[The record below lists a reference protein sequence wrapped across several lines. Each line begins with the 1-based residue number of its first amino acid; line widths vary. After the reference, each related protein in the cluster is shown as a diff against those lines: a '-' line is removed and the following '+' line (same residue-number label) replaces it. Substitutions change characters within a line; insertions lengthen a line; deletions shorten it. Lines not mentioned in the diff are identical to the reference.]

1 LFFYFTIFKKYNL
14 QHNSRHRRAHKTT
27 IFYSSG
33 SVKEKEEESNPR
45 QAEIFEKIKE
55 MLPSEAGFVKAEF
68 EGPDIVIVLK
78 NVREIFAN
86 EALVKNIA
94 ASVKKKLIIRSD
106 PSSLMPPEKAL
117 EIIKGIVPKEATVK
131 EPIKFV
137 PEFGD
142 VYIEA
147 LKPGLVIG
155 KGGQL
160 LKGIMSE
167 TGWSPHVLR
176 TPTMSS
182 DTLTG
187 VRQLMFN
194 EMEFRKKFLAQVGK
208 DINRPI
214 INTEWL
220 KATAMGGYREVGRSS
235 LLLETPNSKVI
246 IDCGISPEPGIK
258 GVEANSS
265 SNNGNG
271 NGNGS
276 QVNKAFPYIDSAIRS
291 IEEISA
297 IVITHAHMD
306 HIGFVPYLFKYGY
319 NGPVYCTPPT
329 RDLAALLLTDYVKL
343 VQRSGGTPLYD
354 EKDIRKMLTHTITR
368 DYGEVTNITDEIKL
382 TYHNAGHI
390 LGSATVHMHVGN
402 GLYNIVH
409 TGDMKYGYTRLFDS
423 ASTKYPRV
431 DALFIE
437 STYGGQHDITPNR
450 YDSET
455 ALMDVIKR
463 TIDGGGKAL
472 IPVFS
477 VGRAQEIQLVLE
489 SYMMSDS
496 KYKMDVPVF
505 LDGMVLE
512 ASAIHTAYPEYL
524 KESLRNRILSNRSP
538 FESEIFE
545 IIKGE
550 RESISEKGPA
560 IIIASG
566 GMMNGGTSLDYFR
579 MLAEDPKNSLT
590 FVGYN
595 SQSSLGRRIQN
606 GLKEVP
612 LPDEDGRLMPIQVNM
627 SINTV
632 DGFSGHSDRRQ
643 LMQFV
648 ENMRPR
654 PKTIFTMHGEESKC
668 EDLARALG
676 KEMHAKASAPMNL
689 DSIRLK

>member
-1 LFFYFTIFKKYNL
+1 MV
-14 QHNSRHRRAHKTT
+14 
-27 IFYSSG
+27 G
-33 SVKEKEEESNPR
+33 SVKDKEEESNPR
-45 QAEIFEKIKE
+45 QTEIFEKIKE
-55 MLPSEAGFVKAEF
+55 MLPDSAGFVKAEF
-68 EGPDIVIVLK
+68 EGPDIVIILK
-78 NVREIFAN
+78 NVKTIFEN

-106 PSSLMPPEKAL
+106 PSALMDPEKAK
-117 EIIKGIVPKEATVK
+117 EIILSLVPKEATVK
-131 EPIKFV
+131 DPIKFV

-160 LKGIMSE
+160 LKSIMAE

-176 TPTMSS
+176 TPTMDS

-187 VRQLMFN
+187 VRQLIFN
-194 EMEFRKKFLAQVGK
+194 EMEFRKKFLASVGK

-258 GVEANSS
+258 GAEANAVSGS
-265 SNNGNG
+265 NGNG
-271 NGNGS
+271 G

-297 IVITHAHMD
+297 IVVTHAHMD

-354 EKDIRKMLTHTITR
+354 EKDIRKMLTHMITR
-368 DYGEVTNITDEIKL
+368 EFGEVTNITDEIKL

-390 LGSATVHMHVGN
+390 LGSGTVHMHIGN

-437 STYGGQHDITPNR
+437 STYGGPNDITPNR
-450 YDSET
+450 YDAET

-463 TIDGGGKAL
+463 TVDNGGKVI

-489 SYMMSDS
+489 SYMTTDS
-496 KYKMDVPVF
+496 RYKMEVPVF

-545 IIKGE
+545 VIKGE
-550 RESISEKGPA
+550 RESIQDKGA
-560 IIIASG
+560 SVIIASG
-566 GMMNGGTSLDYFR
+566 GMLNGGTSLDYFR
-579 MLAEDPKNSLT
+579 MLAEDPKNSLV

-612 LPDEDGRLMPIQVNM
+612 LPDEDGKLVPIKVNM
-627 SINTV
+627 GINTV

-643 LMQFV
+643 LIQFV

-668 EDLARALG
+668 EDLARVLG